1 MGLNVKLKTI
11 KILERKTG
19 ENLCD
24 IELGKNYLDTTLK
37 VQSIKEKFDIL
48 SFIKM
53 KNFCF
58 FSKIN

>member
-1 MGLNVKLKTI
+1 MDLNVKLKTI

-48 SFIKM
+48 RFIKM
-53 KNFCF
+53 KDFC
-58 FSKIN
+58 SLKDIY